1 MLPCF
6 KFIHLCFDCFIFSHI
21 VIPSAE
27 YGKGAQETRVKWKTW
42 GLMSDTFFFGLRF
55 LNSFLLLN
63 TGFNFVIV
71 TWKMSDI
78 FNTNNN

>member
-1 MLPCF
+1 MPPCF
-6 KFIHLCFDCFIFSHI
+6 KFIHLCFDYFIFVNI
-21 VIPSAE
+21 VIPGAD

-42 GLMSDTFFFGLRF
+42 GLMSDTFGLCS
-55 LNSFLLLN
+55 LKSFLLLN

-78 FNTNNN
+78 FHTNNS